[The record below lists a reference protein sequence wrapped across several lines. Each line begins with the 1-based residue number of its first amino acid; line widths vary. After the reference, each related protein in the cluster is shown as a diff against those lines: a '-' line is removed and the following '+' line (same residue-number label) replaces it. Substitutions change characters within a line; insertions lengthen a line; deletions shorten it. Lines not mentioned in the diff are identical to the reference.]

1 MPDNSSMTPAEVR
14 SVHFDLLDHVAR
26 HLGQLLPEHLAMVA
40 APEQLLL
47 TSTMTGPERTI
58 ATQSV
63 HTPEHLDASNIEI
76 VAHHV
81 LADAQDL
88 VIEHLH
94 EPWPTT
100 PDGRPLY
107 AFTTVSGHSIRLGF
121 RASGA
126 PDEQAVGLP
135 DFVLPEGSGVVRPAG

>member
-1 MPDNSSMTPAEVR
+1 MSGHSPVTSAEVR
-14 SVHFDLLDHVAR
+14 TIHFDLLDHVAR

-47 TSTMTGPERTI
+47 ISATNGPARTI
-58 ATQSV
+58 ATHSV
-63 HTPEHLDASNIEI
+63 QIPEHLDLGNIRV

-88 VIEHLH
+88 VVGHLH

-100 PDGRPLY
+100 SDGRPLH
-107 AFTTVSGHSIRLGF
+107 ASTGVSGRSVRLGF
-121 RASGA
+121 RPSTSSE
-126 PDEQAVGLP
+126 EQTVRLP
-135 DFVLPEGSGVVRPAG
+135 DFVLPEGSDTVRTAG